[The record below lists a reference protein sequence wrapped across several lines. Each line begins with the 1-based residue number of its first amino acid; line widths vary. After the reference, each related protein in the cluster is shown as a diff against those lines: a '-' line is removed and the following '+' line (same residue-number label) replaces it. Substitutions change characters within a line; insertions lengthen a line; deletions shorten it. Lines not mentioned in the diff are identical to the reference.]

1 MISNRNTWE
10 AKNMLDYYCQ
20 NMIIT
25 MYPGINE
32 KELFKKFESTQRYNL
47 RYINDFSGTMA
58 QRSDVYVSNTADNE
72 QLLKLLKLAH
82 YEMVNNLYSNLRY
95 DFGTG
100 ALELEVVESTSR
112 SYLILFMLDKNNRL
126 IGKVT
131 TRSLKVVDKNIKE

>member
-32 KELFKKFESTQRYNL
+32 KEAFQKFHSVQKYNL
-47 RYINDFSGTMA
+47 RFINDFSGTMA
-58 QRSDVYVSNTADNE
+58 SRSDVYVSNTSDNQ
-72 QLLKLLKLAH
+72 QLLRLLKLAH
-82 YEMVNNLYSNLRY
+82 FVMINNLYSNLRY

-100 ALELEVVESTSR
+100 ALELEVIELASR
-112 SYLILFMLDKNNRL
+112 SYSILFMLDKNNRL